1 MQQQLKTISEI
12 NCRCC
17 NSSTEKQ
24 KNFAVKKDQRNKS
37 TSGFFF
43 KEKKCTFENY
53 VENLF
58 WEDI

>member
-43 KEKKCTFENY
+43 KEKKMY
-53 VENLF
+53 
-58 WEDI
+58 I